1 MWRSE
6 DRLDRLERQ
15 IERLADAVV
24 RLDAR
29 LDGIATDTT
38 KMANHVNFV
47 ERVYAS
53 VKRPFFFLMG
63 AVDRVSAPPR
73 IEDAAAERAASGRAE
88 SGASGASY
96 DDRFADEYVAGTRRL
111 P

>member
-1 MWRSE
+1 MQSE

-15 IERLADAVV
+15 IERLADAVA
-24 RLDAR
+24 RLDSR

-63 AVDRVSAPPR
+63 AVDRVSSPPR
-73 IEDAAAERAASGRAE
+73 IEDTAAAA

-96 DDRFADEYVAGTRRL
+96 DDRFADVAGR
-111 P
+111 